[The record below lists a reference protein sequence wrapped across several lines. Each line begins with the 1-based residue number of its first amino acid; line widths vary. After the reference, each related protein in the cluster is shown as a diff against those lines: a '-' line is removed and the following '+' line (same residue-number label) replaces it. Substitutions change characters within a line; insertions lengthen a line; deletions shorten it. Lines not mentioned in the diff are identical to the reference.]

1 MSHYTTYD
9 PDNDYSHEP
18 EDDFEQFRSGGFGE
32 NHESTCVLCGAFYG
46 DKAQSSVNKWEA
58 QHAEACK

>member
-1 MSHYTTYD
+1 MSHYATLD

-18 EDDFEQFRSGGFGE
+18 EDDFEQFRSGGIGE

-46 DKAQSSVNKWEA
+46 DKTPSRVDKWEA